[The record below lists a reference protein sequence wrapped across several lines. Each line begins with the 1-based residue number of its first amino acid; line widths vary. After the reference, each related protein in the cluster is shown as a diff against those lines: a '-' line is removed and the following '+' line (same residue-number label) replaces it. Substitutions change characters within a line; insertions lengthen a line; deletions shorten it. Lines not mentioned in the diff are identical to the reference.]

1 MMKATLF
8 ALLVALFLF
17 GCGESSQPSEDVDMI
32 FLAEMTPLEDTILD
46 KVLDKWWIVAIIVVL
61 IVVKV
66 VTTFRK

>member
-1 MMKATLF
+1 MK
-8 ALLVALFLF
+8 
-17 GCGESSQPSEDVDMI
+17 

-46 KVLDKWWIVAIIVVL
+46 KVLDKWWIVAILVVV

>member
-1 MMKATLF
+1 MQYFSFVYTGYKRILDDGTL
-8 ALLVALFLF
+8 
-17 GCGESSQPSEDVDMI
+17 GCLGWEMI
-32 FLAEMTPLEDTILD
+32 FLSEMTPLEDTILD